1 MAPKPEE
8 IPIRNDNNGSIALKD
23 INATTVLKVIDIP
36 ILLII
41 VMFLLN
47 CLHIVVIC
55 FL

>member
-8 IPIRNDNNGSIALKD
+8 IPIRNDNNGSSALKD

-36 ILLII
+36 MLL
-41 VMFLLN
+41 LLY